1 MNRNRYWIA
10 LLFIC
15 MGCSSIRII
24 PEEKTVSK
32 EIPVQAAIDL
42 SSFSSIPN
50 KNIPWGVGA
59 TMDQNGQPRD
69 ASEANTKYGKYGA
82 TFVGPLTQEVYLTFD
97 NGYENG
103 NTPKILD
110 VLKEKN
116 VKAIFFLTGDYV
128 KRNKDLVRRMIAEGH
143 EIGNHGLLHK
153 SLPTL
158 SVQGVY
164 DEIQKLDQL
173 VKQEFE
179 YQMKWMRPPM
189 GEFSER
195 ALAIAQKLGY
205 HTLLWSYAYYD
216 YDVNKQP
223 AQQAALDKLMK
234 GAHPGAIYLLHSISD
249 TNMKILGQF
258 IDELR
263 TKGYQV
269 KQFRTLPEAGNELQ
283 HPGANIHSKN

>member
-10 LLFIC
+10 LLFVC

-32 EIPVQAAIDL
+32 EIAVQATIDL
-42 SSFSSIPN
+42 SSFSAIPN

-69 ASEANTKYGKYGA
+69 ASEANAKYGKYGA
-82 TFVGPLTQEVYLTFD
+82 TFVGPLKQEVYLTFD

-128 KRNKDLVRRMIAEGH
+128 KKNKDLVRRMIAEGH

-153 SLPTL
+153 SFPTL
-158 SVQGVY
+158 NPQGVY
-164 DEIQKLDQL
+164 DEIQKLDQM
-173 VKQEFE
+173 VRDEFQ

-223 AQQAALDKLMK
+223 SQQAALDKLMK

-249 TNMKILGQF
+249 TNMKILGQL
-258 IDELR
+258 IDQLR
-263 TKGYQV
+263 AKGYAVQ
-269 KQFRTLPEAGNELQ
+269 QFEHKGNQCDQLQ
-283 HPGANIHSKN
+283 SPQAQCQ